1 MDWKT
6 ASSYYEA
13 RLTDALNVQRHAV
26 DLANLP
32 QAEVP
37 TRLKDILLEEEEP
50 TRRQLERLKKREFR
64 IAVVGLEK
72 AGKSTFI
79 NAWLECDLLPAKA
92 GRCTFTTTQIYSVEN
107 ESEQRLEVQ
116 ARTEEEFINLLK
128 ELEKEGAKEGA
139 KEDLRTIRSNEI
151 TLQQVIKEGK
161 RIFQFTRLEDIKD
174 KLKKYVA
181 DEKYAHAVLEARLY
195 TNKLA
200 QAEGIVFYDV
210 PGLDSGLAKHVD
222 EAQAMLSDCDAVILV
237 QRDPSLK
244 EKEQEIIKFT
254 ELGDKNV
261 TVADK
266 LFVFLSRI
274 DSLGSPE
281 ALKTHIEEASQD
293 WLRRAKLPPERI
305 VSGSAGAY
313 LILNNLVGEQ
323 TKLEIKKASKIRD
336 DLQDLT
342 GITDEETLRTRATGI
357 PVIKDKIFSYINTER
372 VDILTKRCEASINK
386 IMTSSEEIYRIV
398 SKNYPDNP
406 EEAKI
411 FEENNRRVLFT
422 EWWDQK
428 WETIKADLQK
438 YYEDYVIKKSLDSLD
453 TKSFTQMEKFRE
465 RYLQIVDIE
474 MKKLREETFKKKDT
488 IFLANSNPEYDR
500 MKANFAWRDD
510 LYSDITKLLSSI
522 AHQLA
527 VELKDEALQLV
538 KYMTHLLWGSNQVKS
553 RLIQNS
559 EEYFLEKLENSLS
572 VLFLRFARPV
582 AEALIRG
589 PVNSDTRNKIIKTLG
604 VDIEIID
611 NYYIG
616 KELAFQVLKK
626 YVKYGSDLL
635 FNPELR
641 QQVLGVREVATQIYG
656 VVEQIVVDVSN
667 ELKSPQER
675 EEAEAVVSEVKHDI
689 YAFEEYLRYAIFDAA
704 GFESYCIQELKGLI
718 DSFRDKKGTWNGVAI
733 NEWMQGNSLLLAEIP
748 DQLKSQESNLEVS
761 ERLRQLSIAL
771 KRNHSLAGL

>member
-13 RLTDALNVQRHAV
+13 RLSDALNVQRHALN
-26 DLANLP
+26 LAMLP

-37 TRLKDILLEEEEP
+37 ARLKEVLLQEAEP

-79 NAWLECDLLPAKA
+79 NAWLECDLLPAKG

-128 ELEKEGAKEGA
+128 ELEKVGA
-139 KEDLRTIRSNEI
+139 KEDLNTIKINEI
-151 TLQQVIKEGK
+151 TLQQVKREGNLT
-161 RIFQFTRLEDIKD
+161 FPFTRLEDIREP
-174 KLKKYVA
+174 LKKYVA

-222 EAQAMLSDCDAVILV
+222 EAQEMLSDCDAVILV
-237 QRDPSLK
+237 QRFTSLR
-244 EKEQEIIKFT
+244 EKELEIIKFT

-274 DSLGSPE
+274 DSLASAE

-293 WLRRAKLPPERI
+293 WLRRANLPHERI
-305 VSGSAGAY
+305 VYGSAGAY
-313 LILNNLVGEQ
+313 LILNGLAGEQ
-323 TKLEIKKASKIRD
+323 TKLEIGEASNIQAQLKR
-336 DLQDLT
+336 LT
-342 GITDEETLRTRATGI
+342 GITDGETITKDGTGI
-357 PVIKDKIFSYINTER
+357 PEIKEKIFNYINTER
-372 VDILTKRCEASINK
+372 VSILKKRCEASINK
-386 IMTSSEEIYRIV
+386 IISTSEEIYITL
-398 SKNYPDNP
+398 SKKYPENP
-406 EEAKI
+406 EKAKL

-422 EWWDQK
+422 EWWNQK
-428 WETIKADLQK
+428 WEIIKADLQK
-438 YYEDYVIKKSLDSLD
+438 YYEHSVVNKPLESSSA
-453 TKSFTQMEKFRE
+453 KSFTQIEKFRE
-465 RYLQIVDIE
+465 RYLQIVEAE

-488 IFLANSNPEYDR
+488 IFLANSNPEFDR
-500 MKANFAWRDD
+500 MKANFAWRDS
-510 LYSDITKLLSSI
+510 LYGDISKLLSSI

-527 VELKDEALQLV
+527 LELKDEALKLV
-538 KYMTHLLWGSNQVKS
+538 DYMTSLLWESNQVKF
-553 RLIQNS
+553 RLIESS
-559 EEYFLEKLENSLS
+559 EEYFLAKLENSLS

-589 PVNSDTRNKIIKTLG
+589 PVNSDTRNKIIKSLG
-604 VDIEIID
+604 VDIEIVD
-611 NYYIG
+611 NYYSG
-616 KELAFQVLKK
+616 EEAAFKVLKK

-635 FNPELR
+635 FNPDLR
-641 QQVLGVREVATQIYG
+641 QQVLGVAGVATQIAG
-656 VVEQIVVDVSN
+656 VATQIVVDVSKG
-667 ELKSPQER
+667 LTSSQDSV
-675 EEAEAVVSEVKHDI
+675 AFEVENDI
-689 YAFEEYLRYAIFDAA
+689 NAFEEYLRYAIFGAS
-704 GFESYCIQELKGLI
+704 GFESYCIQELKGLV
-718 DSFRDKKGTWNGVAI
+718 DSFREKEGTWAGVAL
-733 NEWMQGNSLLLAEIP
+733 NEWLQGNSILFAEIP
-748 DQLKSQESNLEVS
+748 DNLKSKESNLEVS

-771 KRNHSLAGL
+771 KRSRS